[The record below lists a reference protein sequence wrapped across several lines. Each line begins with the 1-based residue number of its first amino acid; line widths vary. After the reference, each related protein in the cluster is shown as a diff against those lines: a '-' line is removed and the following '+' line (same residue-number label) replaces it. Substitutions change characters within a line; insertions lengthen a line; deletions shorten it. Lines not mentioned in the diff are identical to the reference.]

1 VGGGIL
7 IRIRRLL
14 AAGCELQS
22 IESRK
27 EGEMNKKALFFT
39 AALLLQLSLGCQA
52 PESRNLCGTW
62 RMVQG
67 KYSGPELQV
76 SQDENTRICYKILSE
91 DHFAVIEMFP
101 HNPDSLFF
109 AAVGKYDLK
118 GSVYREHYTASN
130 VSSKVGQTLEF
141 TSEVKG
147 DVWHIS
153 LQTVEM
159 TLTETWQ
166 RIQKQ

>member
-1 VGGGIL
+1 
-7 IRIRRLL
+7 
-14 AAGCELQS
+14 
-22 IESRK
+22 
-27 EGEMNKKALFFT
+27 MNKKALFFT

-76 SQDENTRICYKILSE
+76 SQDENTRICYKNSVRRSFCG
-91 DHFAVIEMFP
+91 DRDVSAQSGFA
-101 HNPDSLFF
+101 FF